1 MVVGVTPD
9 TALPAR
15 VHQQGW
21 GTCTCR
27 PTAPWDTLLA
37 SQLGH
42 PAAVL
47 PLGHIRTHGQ
57 WLLGHR
63 WSEEYS
69 LVEPVI

>member
-9 TALPAR
+9 TVLPAR

-21 GTCTCR
+21 GTCTCH
-27 PTAPWDTLLA
+27 PMAPWDALLA
-37 SQLGH
+37 DGRH
-42 PAAVL
+42 PAAAL
-47 PLGHIRTHGQ
+47 TLGHIRTRGQ